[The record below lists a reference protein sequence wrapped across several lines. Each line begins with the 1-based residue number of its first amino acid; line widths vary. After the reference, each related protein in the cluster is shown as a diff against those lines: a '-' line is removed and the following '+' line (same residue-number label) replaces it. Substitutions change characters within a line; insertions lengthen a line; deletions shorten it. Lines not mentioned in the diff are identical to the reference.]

1 MKVRVRVHGDN
12 CYYNAK
18 TEYKCVVPRRDV
30 IQIRKYITT
39 KENRMELYFET
50 LVAANEDEDNFEDNL
65 DFLIKISL
73 PLRLPAGPV
82 ACKELNRGIIQ
93 DSLRWRFFQ

>member
-1 MKVRVRVHGDN
+1 
-12 CYYNAK
+12 
-18 TEYKCVVPRRDV
+18 
-30 IQIRKYITT
+30 
-39 KENRMELYFET
+39 MELYFET